1 MQKRSCSP
9 GHTLSL
15 HCFDLHPDRETHV
28 YPAETEENM
37 IDPKKVRRGEIYFAD
52 IPKVTRG
59 SVQAG
64 TRPVLI
70 TQNNWLNER
79 APTVIVAT
87 VTSVIKRL
95 DLKTHV
101 LLPMIKGLPKRSM
114 VMAEQRYTLDKQCL
128 RQYRCTLPSDVMK
141 EVDRAIRYAEKGKN
155 SIRPFRKGFRR

>member
-1 MQKRSCSP
+1 MQKQSCSP

-15 HCFDLHPDRETHV
+15 HCFDLHPDRETRV

-79 APTVIVAT
+79 APTIIVAT

-101 LLPMIKGLPKRSM
+101 LLPLIKELPKQSM
-114 VMAEQRYTLDKQCL
+114 VMAEQRYTLDKQSL
-128 RQYRCTLPSDVMK
+128 LEYRCTLPDDVMK
-141 EVDRAIRYAEKGKN
+141 QVDRAIRYSETGHYSKRPYKRKGK
-155 SIRPFRKGFRR
+155 R

>member
-1 MQKRSCSP
+1 MQKQSCSP

-37 IDPKKVRRGEIYFAD
+37 IDPKKVKRGEIYFAD

-79 APTVIVAT
+79 APTIIVAT

-114 VMAEQRYTLDKQCL
+114 VMAEQRYTLDKQSL
-128 RQYRCTLPSDVMK
+128 IEYRCTLPDEVMRR
-141 EVDRAIRYAEKGKN
+141 VDRAIHYSEAGNYSK
-155 SIRPFRKGFRR
+155 RPYKKKKKK

>member
-1 MQKRSCSP
+1 MQKQSCSP
-9 GHTLSL
+9 GYTLPL

-37 IDPKKVRRGEIYFAD
+37 IDPKKVKRGEIYFAD

-101 LLPMIKGLPKRSM
+101 LLPLIKELPKQSM
-114 VMAEQRYTLDKQCL
+114 VMAEQRYTLDKQSL
-128 RQYRCTLPSDVMK
+128 LEYRCTLPDEVMK
-141 EVDRAIRYAEKGKN
+141 QVDRAIHYSEAGHYSKRPYIRKGK
-155 SIRPFRKGFRR
+155 R

>member
-9 GHTLSL
+9 GHTLPL

-114 VMAEQRYTLDKQCL
+114 VMAEQRYTLDKQSL
-128 RQYRCTLPSDVMK
+128 LEYRCTLPDEVMK
-141 EVDRAIRYAEKGKN
+141 QVDRAIHYSEAGHYSKRPYKRKGK
-155 SIRPFRKGFRR
+155 R